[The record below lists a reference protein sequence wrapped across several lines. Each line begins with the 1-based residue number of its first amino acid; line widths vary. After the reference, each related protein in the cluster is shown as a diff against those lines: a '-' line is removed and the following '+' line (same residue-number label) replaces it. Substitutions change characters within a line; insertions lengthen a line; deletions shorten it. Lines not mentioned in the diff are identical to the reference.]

1 LVSAGANSLKAVVNS
16 TPLIALAITGYLSVL
31 DSLFEQVFVPV
42 SVYEEVVLQGEN
54 RPGAEAV
61 AQADWLTVI
70 APERPVPLPVELLQ
84 IDRGEQDVIL
94 LAQAIEADWVLIDEK
109 LARRIASSLGL
120 QVKGSVGV
128 LLIACRVGLISR
140 EAATKA
146 VEDLVSSSVRLN
158 PRLLEWFVTQLNGE

>member
-1 LVSAGANSLKAVVNS
+1 MKAVVNS

-31 DSLFEQVFVPV
+31 DSLFEQVLVPV

-61 AQADWLTVI
+61 ARADWLTVV
-70 APERPVPLPVELLQ
+70 APERPVSLPAELLQ

-109 LARRIASSLGL
+109 L
-120 QVKGSVGV
+120 
-128 LLIACRVGLISR
+128 
-140 EAATKA
+140 
-146 VEDLVSSSVRLN
+146 
-158 PRLLEWFVTQLNGE
+158 